1 MGVLIRRV
9 RLRMAC
15 LVAPSLSRGAAGRR
29 NAADLATWAAVVR
42 PRSWSRKS
50 TGALMM
56 RALGSLIA
64 AVRAVWAPR
73 RVDSS
78 ARSAS
83 RRVERPGLGVRE
95 PPAPPGGRRG
105 RRRWSPRCEGG

>member
-29 NAADLATWAAVVR
+29 NAAHLATWAAVVR

-64 AVRAVWAPR
+64 AVRGWLNSITCSPAALRYAHAP
-73 RVDSS
+73 D
-78 ARSAS
+78 
-83 RRVERPGLGVRE
+83 L
-95 PPAPPGGRRG
+95 
-105 RRRWSPRCEGG
+105 